1 MGTNTNNNTIA
12 STFSDF
18 RLSTEIGE
26 ALKALKFELPTPI
39 QTQAIPVA
47 LTGRDVVATAQTGTG
62 KTAAF
67 CIPMLTRLLAD
78 PLAYGLVLVPTR
90 ELALQIHQFW
100 KELTRFTPRMNAVSL
115 IGGAPFGPQVKFLRQ
130 HARVVIAT
138 PGRLIDHLERRTVN
152 LFNVRMLVLDEAD
165 QMLDMGFA
173 PQLAVILKSVPQE
186 RQTMLFSATWDPA
199 LHDIARKHLVNPARI
214 SVGEV
219 SRAASTVTQKI
230 VQTTVKDKNETL
242 LDEINKRPQGSMLIF
257 ARTQARTDRLAKY
270 LLSYGLDVGLIHG
283 GRSQGQRNSA
293 LAGFKNG
300 NTRILVATALPPA
313 GSTSRTSP
321 MSSTTISQWR
331 RKIMFTSGRTGRAG
345 TVGQALS
352 LLVAED
358 RSLWNGIVRLLKMT
372 GSALPEGVTATI
384 RVMAKPKF
392 LGCLL
397 KCQPV
402 ISPVYEARSRWAR
415 RRCAASDSTR
425 RTIGTSAIGMA
436 AIARA
441 ATASGPKLRRF

>member
-1 MGTNTNNNTIA
+1 
-12 STFSDF
+12 
-18 RLSTEIGE
+18 
-26 ALKALKFELPTPI
+26 
-39 QTQAIPVA
+39 
-47 LTGRDVVATAQTGTG
+47 
-62 KTAAF
+62 
-67 CIPMLTRLLAD
+67 
-78 PLAYGLVLVPTR
+78 
-90 ELALQIHQFW
+90 
-100 KELTRFTPRMNAVSL
+100 
-115 IGGAPFGPQVKFLRQ
+115 
-130 HARVVIAT
+130 
-138 PGRLIDHLERRTVN
+138 
-152 LFNVRMLVLDEAD
+152 
-165 QMLDMGFA
+165 MLDMGFA

-402 ISPVYEARSRWAR
+402 ISPVYPRLGRGGQGGGAPLANPPVGPLEPAQSVWRPSQGQQPRPAQNY
-415 RRCAASDSTR
+415 AAS
-425 RTIGTSAIGMA
+425 SAISSEVEA
-436 AIARA
+436 LPWR
-441 ATASGPKLRRF
+441 PKYRVYVRIDRRLSSSIPRFSAGFAGSRDVDGAGFGVNR

>member
-1 MGTNTNNNTIA
+1 
-12 STFSDF
+12 
-18 RLSTEIGE
+18 
-26 ALKALKFELPTPI
+26 
-39 QTQAIPVA
+39 IPVA

-165 QMLDMGFA
+165 RMLDMGFA

-300 NTRILVATALPPA
+300 NTRILVATDIAA
-313 GSTSRTSP
+313 RGIDVADIAYVVNYDIP
-321 MSSTTISQWR
+321 MAPEDYVHRI
-331 RKIMFTSGRTGRAG
+331 GRTGRAG

-384 RVMAKPKF
+384 RSNGEAQVSGVPTQMSARHRKPSLPRGSVRGGQGGGAPLANSTPSGHWNQRNRYGGHRK
-392 LGCLL
+392 GQ
-397 KCQPV
+397 QPR
-402 ISPVYEARSRWAR
+402 PAQNY
-415 RRCAASDSTR
+415 AAS
-425 RTIGTSAIGMA
+425 SAISSEVEA
-436 AIARA
+436 LPWR
-441 ATASGPKLRRF
+441 PKYRDLRSY